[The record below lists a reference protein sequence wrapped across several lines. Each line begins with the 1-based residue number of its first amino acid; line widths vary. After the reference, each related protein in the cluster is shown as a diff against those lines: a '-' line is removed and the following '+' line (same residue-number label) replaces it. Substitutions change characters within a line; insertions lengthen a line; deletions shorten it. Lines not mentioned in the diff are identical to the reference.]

1 MIWIESEKKNYVTK
15 REFCDAILMNQNTF
29 QHYVKKGVITTK
41 VLQYKNEHLIDPVDA
56 LKNLFDHSD
65 SFSIQ
70 EIKKKLALKKVDL
83 NKYPI
88 YKVLGFI
95 PDVQKREIPK
105 KRPVS
110 KKRKPITQAEKIEIE
125 QVKEEIKEIEPERIK
140 EIEKEFANIS
150 SSKQADTVKQVY
162 LAKNAKLKFLVSLG
176 KLIPRKGVE
185 NAWVSVAMEVKKA
198 MMAIPSRVSEI
209 CATHNDGKV
218 INQLLTNE
226 IGIALKNLQF
236 NIQKL
241 ITELKLT
248 ELSEDEFN

>member
-29 QHYVKKGVITTK
+29 QFYTKRGVITTK
-41 VLQYKNEHLIDPVDA
+41 FIEHKNEHLIDPIAV

-65 SFSIQ
+65 NYSIE
-70 EIKKKLALKKVDL
+70 EIKKKLEFKKIDL
-83 NKYPI
+83 NKYHI

-95 PDVQKREIPK
+95 TEETISKRVIPK
-105 KRPVS
+105 AK
-110 KKRKPITQAEKIEIE
+110 TTEKIEIE
-125 QVKEEIKEIEPERIK
+125 QVKEEIIDIEPEKII

-176 KLIPRKGVE
+176 KLIPKKGVE
-185 NAWVSVAMEVKKA
+185 NAWISVAMEVKKA

-209 CATHNDGKV
+209 CAVHSDGKV

-226 IGIALKNLQF
+226 IGIALRNLQF

-248 ELSEDEFN
+248 ELNEDEFN

>member
-1 MIWIESEKKNYVTK
+1 MIYIESEKKNYVTK
-15 REFCDAILMNQNTF
+15 REFCDAILMNPNTF

-41 VLQYKNEHLIDPVDA
+41 IIEHKNEHLIDPIDA

-65 SFSIQ
+65 NYSAEQ
-70 EIKKKLALKKVDL
+70 IKKKLEYKKIDL
-83 NKYPI
+83 YNYPI

-95 PDVQKREIPK
+95 TEETISKRVIPK
-105 KRPVS
+105 
-110 KKRKPITQAEKIEIE
+110 EKTTETIEIE
-125 QVKEEIKEIEPERIK
+125 QVKEEIIDIEPEKIK

-176 KLIPRKGVE
+176 KLIPKKGVE
-185 NAWVSVAMEVKKA
+185 NAWISVAMEVKKA

-209 CATHNDGKV
+209 CAVHSDGKV

-226 IGIALKNLQF
+226 IGIALRTLQF

-248 ELSEDEFN
+248 ELNEDEFN

>member
-1 MIWIESEKKNYVTK
+1 
-15 REFCDAILMNQNTF
+15 MNQNTF
-29 QHYVKKGVITTK
+29 QHYINKGVITTK
-41 VLQYKNEHLIDPVDA
+41 VIEHKNEHLIDPIDA

-65 SFSIQ
+65 NYSAEQ
-70 EIKKKLALKKVDL
+70 IKKKLHFKKIDMH
-83 NKYPI
+83 KYPI

-95 PDVQKREIPK
+95 PDIEKREIPRKNELKNDK
-105 KRPVS
+105 KQIIES
-110 KKRKPITQAEKIEIE
+110 KKIENEK
-125 QVKEEIKEIEPERIK
+125 VKEEIIDIEPEKIK

-176 KLIPRKGVE
+176 KLIPKKGVE
-185 NAWVSVAMEVKKA
+185 NAWISVAMEVKKA

-209 CATHNDGKV
+209 CAVHSDGKV

-226 IGIALKNLQF
+226 IGIALRTLQF

-248 ELSEDEFN
+248 ELNEDEFN

>member
-1 MIWIESEKKNYVTK
+1 M
-15 REFCDAILMNQNTF
+15 FIL
-29 QHYVKKGVITTK
+29 
-41 VLQYKNEHLIDPVDA
+41 LQPEQ
-56 LKNLFDHSD
+56 
-65 SFSIQ
+65 IQ
-70 EIKKKLALKKVDL
+70 IKKKLEYKKIDL

-95 PDVQKREIPK
+95 PDIQKKEILDKKPEPK
-105 KRPVS
+105 A
-110 KKRKPITQAEKIEIE
+110 KKIIPNKKKPIIKAENIEIE
-125 QVKEEIKEIEPERIK
+125 QVKEEIKELEPEKIK
-140 EIEKEFANIS
+140 EIEKEFSSIS

-176 KLIPRKGVE
+176 KLIPKKGVE
-185 NAWVSVAMEVKKA
+185 NAWISVAMEVKKA

-209 CATHNDGKV
+209 CAVHSDGKV

-226 IGIALKNLQF
+226 IGIALRTLQF

-248 ELSEDEFN
+248 ELNEDEFN